1 MNYLDFFQPNDNT
14 TVVLKPTLSP
24 LHYQQR
30 DTRSIITEGTHS
42 GSNAKLELYG
52 QLEKEQKDLQQGLT
66 TIGAA
71 LDYTSPSYWVNKNG
85 GNLNTAESLGLDL
98 TVYIALG
105 GLTGLVKR
113 GLVTLTK
120 NGIKPTTNFL
130 VKATKQVPKQE
141 LEKYGAF
148 RVQKVI
154 STPSSPVP
162 SNYRAP
168 LDGLYNDARQT
179 LINYYYSDDYK
190 HRLLEAGFTEKEANE
205 RITQLIKNTNTPIT
219 NQQLEGVAGVTNIR
233 VSDPNLVSIVIDG
246 NNMEAGSAVLEELIH
261 ASELNGFTL
270 NDLMRDPA
278 FWKLTDEQK
287 EKAIYAVSNLHNE
300 KALPYNKGLQPVVN
314 QNVNPQLKNYFSLP
328 HETRARATGKI
339 LEEPTL
345 GNEWDLV
352 YTGNKKEYLDKM
364 IGLGIPLLIDKE

>member
-1 MNYLDFFQPNDNT
+1 M
-14 TVVLKPTLSP
+14 
-24 LHYQQR
+24 
-30 DTRSIITEGTHS
+30 HS
-42 GSNAKLELYG
+42 GSTAKLEFYG
-52 QLEKEQKDLQQGLT
+52 QLEKEQEDLQQGLT

-71 LDYTSPSYWVNKNG
+71 LDYTSPSYWINRNG

-120 NGIKPTTNFL
+120 SGIKPTTNFL

-148 RVQKVI
+148 RVQKVTT
-154 STPSSPVP
+154 TPSSPIP

-168 LDGLYNDARQT
+168 LDGLYDDARQT

-205 RITQLIKNTNTPIT
+205 RITQLIRNTNTPIT

-246 NNMEAGSAVLEELIH
+246 NNAEAGFAVLEELIH

-270 NDLMRDPA
+270 NDLMQDPA

-300 KALPYNKGLQPVVN
+300 KALPYNKSLQPIVN

-328 HETRARATGKI
+328 HEARARATGKI

-345 GNEWDLV
+345 GKEWDLV
-352 YTGNKKEYLDKM
+352 YTGNKKDYLDKV
-364 IGLGIPLLIDKE
+364 IGLGIPLLNNKE